1 MKEGSFDKEIPHL
14 PHLQRRLKTPI
25 TTNVNGYY
33 YYVSP
38 IESTPDAID
47 PLLLHEIAQEIIN
60 LGLTNDVDL
69 IFCLEAMGIA
79 IACTIAQMTGIK
91 MCIARKK
98 DLKLK
103 VSLEFDSSTHYSNRK
118 FYVYCPIVG
127 RRVLIVDDVIASGN
141 TMRSAIKALIAGGA
155 QISSCVCLVA
165 KGDSVKHLKSELGI
179 DVVAL
184 AHI

>member
-1 MKEGSFDKEIPHL
+1 MKEGSFDKGIPNL
-14 PHLQRRLKTPI
+14 PHLQKRLKRPI
-25 TTNVNGYY
+25 TTNISGYD

-79 IACTIAQMTGIK
+79 IACTIAQITGIK
-91 MCIARKK
+91 ICIARKK

-141 TMRSAIKALIAGGA
+141 TMRSAIKALKAGGA

-165 KGDSVKHLKSELGI
+165 KADSVKNLRSELGI
-179 DVVAL
+179 DVVSL